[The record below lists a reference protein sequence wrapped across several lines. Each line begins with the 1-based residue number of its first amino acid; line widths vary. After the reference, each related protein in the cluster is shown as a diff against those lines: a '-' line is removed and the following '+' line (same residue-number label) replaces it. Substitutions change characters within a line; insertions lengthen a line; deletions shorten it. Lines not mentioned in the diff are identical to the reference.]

1 MAFTE
6 IALIYERHSPPIR
19 LTVVTGN
26 GSVREKKEERKKSQS
41 SRLELTEKLLMVLR
55 QSRDESHGE
64 GAFIK

>member
-26 GSVREKKEERKKSQS
+26 GSVREKKKKKVPVESTRVDGKTVNGPPS
-41 SRLELTEKLLMVLR
+41 ISRRIVY
-55 QSRDESHGE
+55 
-64 GAFIK
+64 

>member
-26 GSVREKKEERKKSQS
+26 GSVREKKKRKKKVPVESTGVDGKTVNGPPS
-41 SRLELTEKLLMVLR
+41 ISRRIARRRGVY
-55 QSRDESHGE
+55 
-64 GAFIK
+64 